1 MLTHYAILKGRQL
14 TMTNNDIKLYDI
26 IRIFGCG
33 GLEIALEHF
42 QEERKEISDP
52 QDAKLCLLDVLWNTE
67 LLTKKEYD
75 RVYGLRQPYIIL
87 EDDTYVL
94 MEA

>member
-1 MLTHYAILKGRQL
+1 MLTRYVILKGRQL
-14 TMTNNDIKLYDI
+14 KMSNDDIKLYDI
-26 IRIFGCG
+26 IRIFGCN

-75 RVYGLRQPYIIL
+75 KTYGTRNPYIIL